1 MALRSGRYHNI
12 KHHKDAADQKKAAVI
27 AKMGV
32 LITMAVQTGGGPN
45 PADNPRLRLA
55 LSKARAAMMNNEA
68 IERAIKKAMGGGPDG
83 KQLVD
88 LSYEGYAAGGVAVV
102 VEALT
107 DNRNR
112 TAPEIKKM
120 FEVHGGSIGAPG
132 CVAWQFKPRS
142 VFLVDCASDDT
153 VMEALLEGGAD
164 AIDVAI
170 EPGEGVSIVAEVKDY
185 DAILKALA
193 SAKLAVKRSDLTRI
207 PDTAVEIT
215 DPAVAERVQALLDEL
230 DDHNDVQAALHN
242 AVFPA

>member
-12 KHHKDAADQKKAAVI
+12 KHHKDAADQKKAAII

-55 LSKARAAMMNNEA
+55 LSKARDAEMSSDA
-68 IERAIKKAMGGGPDG
+68 IERAIKKAMGGGVDG
-83 KQLVD
+83 KPLVD
-88 LSYEGYAAGGVAVV
+88 VTYEGYAAGGVAVV

-112 TAPEIKKM
+112 TAPEIKKL
-120 FEVHGGSIGAPG
+120 FEVHGGSVGAPG

-142 VFLVDCASDDT
+142 IHLADSASDDA
-153 VMEALLEGGAD
+153 VLEALLAGGAD
-164 AIDVAI
+164 ALDVAK
-170 EPGEGVSIVAEVKDY
+170 EADGVSVIAEVKDH
-185 DAILKALA
+185 DAVAKALA
-193 SAKLAVKRSDLTRI
+193 AAGIPVKRSDLTRI

-215 DPAVAERVQALLDEL
+215 DPAAAEQVQDLLDAL
-230 DDHNDVQAALHN
+230 DDHGDVQAALHN
-242 AVFPA
+242 AVFPT

>member
-1 MALRSGRYHNI
+1 VALRSGRYHNI

-68 IERAIKKAMGGGPDG
+68 IERAIKKAMGLGADG
-83 KQLVD
+83 KQLVE
-88 LSYEGYAAGGVAVV
+88 LTYEGYAAGGVAVV

-120 FEVHGGSIGAPG
+120 FEVHGGTIGAPG

-142 VFLVDCASDDT
+142 VCVVEAENDDLVL
-153 VMEALLEGGAD
+153 EALLEGGAD

-170 EPGEGVSIVAEVKDY
+170 EPGEGVSVIAEVKDH
-185 DAILKALA
+185 DAVLKALA
-193 SAKLAVKRSDLTRI
+193 AAKLTVKRSDLTRI

-215 DPAVAERVQALLDEL
+215 DPTVAERVQTLLDEL
-230 DDHNDVQAALHN
+230 DDHNDVQSALHN
-242 AVFPA
+242 AIFPA